1 MVEVGGCEEVVVV
14 SIVVEVGGC
23 VEVVVG
29 A

>member
-1 MVEVGGCEEVVVV
+1 MVEVGGCEDVVVV
-14 SIVVEVGGC
+14 SKVVEVGGC